1 MICQTLGER
10 CWRNQLASSG
20 LWHLAPQTHGTKNNH
35 WWGWPQSSLRQTVPV
50 IHHYQSS
57 KLSSN
62 CFVTAGHQRALLSVL
77 SRIVGRRNLWM
88 KAETNQEPFAAG
100 LTPQHRK
107 RPPCLA
113 LATRAVQKTHE
124 TNPFSSCATTVP
136 VQFQGWSGKRRMPGN
151 PCAMMHLSPAVPFPS
166 TPSPR
171 GREALLKTGKVFSR
185 TQLSF
190 PYQHAAWITEPL
202 EGIFRDTKKLAA
214 QRHGTAI

>member
-1 MICQTLGER
+1 M
-10 CWRNQLASSG
+10 
-20 LWHLAPQTHGTKNNH
+20 
-35 WWGWPQSSLRQTVPV
+35 

-62 CFVTAGHQRALLSVL
+62 CFVTAGRQRALLSVL

-113 LATRAVQKTHE
+113 LATREVQKTHE

-136 VQFQGWSGKRRMPGN
+136 AQSQGWSGKRRMPGN
-151 PCAMMHLSPAVPFPS
+151 PCAMTHLRPARALPLHAIAS
-166 TPSPR
+166 GQR
-171 GREALLKTGKVFSR
+171 GSAEDWQSFFQNPTLLSLPARCMNNRATRGYF
-185 TQLSF
+185 
-190 PYQHAAWITEPL
+190 
-202 EGIFRDTKKLAA
+202 
-214 QRHGTAI
+214 